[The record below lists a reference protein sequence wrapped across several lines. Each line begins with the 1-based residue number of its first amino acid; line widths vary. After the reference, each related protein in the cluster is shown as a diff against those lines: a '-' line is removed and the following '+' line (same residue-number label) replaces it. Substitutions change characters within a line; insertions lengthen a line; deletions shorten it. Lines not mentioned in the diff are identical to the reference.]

1 MIPPVTAQISRV
13 HGVGVGLL
21 SLYKGIT
28 NPVSSRSC
36 GAGTG
41 LAVNV
46 RGNPTSSLTHPLFSQ
61 ISRVHGVG
69 VELLSLY
76 KGKTCPVSSRS
87 CGAGTGLAVNA
98 RGNPTSSLTHPLFS
112 QISRGYGVGV
122 D

>member
-28 NPVSSRSC
+28 HPVSSRSC

-46 RGNPTSSLTHPLFSQ
+46 RGNPTYSLAHPLFSQ
-61 ISRVHGVG
+61 ISRGHGVG
-69 VELLSLY
+69 VELRSIS
-76 KGKTCPVSSRS
+76 KGKTRPVSLRS
-87 CGAGTGLAVNA
+87 CGVDTGLAVNA
-98 RGNPTSSLTHPLFS
+98 RGNPTSSLTHP
-112 QISRGYGVGV
+112 
-122 D
+122 